1 VDRLRI
7 FHLGRELKTAG
18 RSLETL
24 GVGRE
29 GFTVLH
35 VHTTPVSG
43 SSAGATT
50 ATGAAASAAPVAPT
64 MQQSGRVD
72 HLVREPRSVAA
83 VAEPEVEVVAVQ
95 RSKRRSAAADA
106 VVDLADDSEND
117 DDDDECVVIDHA
129 EATTASRSSKRSRRA
144 GNLTT

>member
-35 VHTTPVSG
+35 VHSTPVSG
-43 SSAGATT
+43 SSAGAT
-50 ATGAAASAAPVAPT
+50 ATGAASADPVAST
-64 MQQSGRVD
+64 LQSRRVD
-72 HLVREPRSVAA
+72 HVVHEPPSVAA

-95 RSKRRSAAADA
+95 RSKRQNPAVDA

-117 DDDDECVVIDHA
+117 DDDDECVVIDQA
-129 EATTASRSSKRSRRA
+129 EATTASRSNKRSRRV
-144 GNLTT
+144 GNLAT

>member
-1 VDRLRI
+1 VERLRI

-35 VHTTPVSG
+35 VHATPVSG

-50 ATGAAASAAPVAPT
+50 SGAASAAPVGST
-64 MQQSGRVD
+64 MQLGRVD
-72 HLVREPRSVAA
+72 HVVHEPSSVAA

-95 RSKRRSAAADA
+95 RSKRRSAAVGA

-117 DDDDECVVIDHA
+117 DDDDECVVIDQA
-129 EATTASRSSKRSRRA
+129 EATAANRSNKRSRRL
-144 GNLTT
+144 GNLAA